1 MRYHDCGP
9 RLTSCTGACNFDV
22 QMAQKMRLS
31 DPNRVA
37 ARDSKLWTREE
48 SRATRSNVRQVHC
61 PCTLCCGAT
70 LLARNTVAQHLR
82 RFKRH
87 PRMRGLR
94 NVSEYTVS
102 SMQ

>member
-48 SRATRSNVRQVHC
+48 SRATRRNVRQVHC
-61 PCTLCCGAT
+61 PCTGRDLYASVERRAEIWRAESVDET
-70 LLARNTVAQHLR
+70 KIVNLAD
-82 RFKRH
+82 
-87 PRMRGLR
+87 
-94 NVSEYTVS
+94 
-102 SMQ
+102 